1 MQFPLV
7 VYSTNQNGAV
17 ASLLT
22 RLSVLERA
30 ELLLSSTFRVVEV
43 EMGLKLE

>member
-22 RLSVLERA
+22 RLSVLER